1 MKAQETLA
9 AGLAEACWIAAV
21 VLVPISCD
29 LLSGQIFTSVKS
41 SLTQTIGTLSI
52 LSVALHLLMSGLCND
67 RNAESK
73 ALIFPIPAAI
83 VLLGIS
89 FVSWTI
95 ALDPSRAGHSESV
108 VSQAPHRLAYLL
120 SVFFATAVFLR
131 TSAQLERLAFAALA
145 SGFAVATFALMQQ
158 YGFRAPGYAEM
169 TGMEIVS
176 FVGGPIF
183 LAGYLLMLLP
193 LGVWNL
199 SLQLGRA
206 RGRITARVAT
216 AALLLLVL
224 VMGFL
229 ACGKRGPTI
238 GLVTAICAG
247 LALLAAWSRHYRL
260 LIAAATT
267 ATLVA
272 VLLTSL
278 AFLRISGVPVEKISL
293 IERLSMI
300 VPIEG
305 RRDHDYRTT
314 LWALLPDLILSPAPL
329 IKPSGDFDP
338 HHALRIWF
346 GFGPD
351 NVQAALPSKYL
362 FLQSWPSDVMEV
374 SCHSHF
380 WDLLLSLGVTGV
392 IAFFALFLA
401 VWYQGLVS
409 IGARPPP
416 ILTAA
421 TIALTSAGVAG
432 YLVALLFGA
441 GFFGLGA
448 QAGFIASLLGLGLCR
463 HPPSGALLKTKPRR
477 SALLIVALMA
487 ALAGHW
493 IDIGFIFPTAENS
506 VLFWVFC
513 GAVAGWRKDAGT
525 GGEDA
530 KAPRRATNAWTAFV
544 GAALLVSVI
553 YARANIGPILNGQL
567 PLASLFGTAPATVA
581 IASLALLCLA
591 LVCILFQSFTP
602 AREAVPITESSYRA
616 PLAIGAIYSAGI
628 VCLIKLMLWQRPSP
642 TRAYLADLWAIHF
655 LATTTLGIIC
665 FAVWLVAPSQQGRR
679 LLRWQHFASVAL
691 AASAIWFVPAN
702 DMRSSIS
709 SGLSRRLDGDKIE
722 WLERSIRLKPSDVG
736 NYFNV
741 AREVL
746 EPSGDNIPSVSS
758 NRLATAEHFLRNGVS
773 ISPFNL
779 LSAKLGKV
787 QLLRALATDDRE
799 AKNLATSAR
808 QSLAAAVLFAPQNEP
823 AWVDLAFIEQEFFGL
838 HAESA
843 SHLAMANKIT
853 FSAPESF
860 NIIEQEWGIY
870 YAQAALSEKHP
881 RLRLHYARR
890 AELYLDFDLLPKSEI
905 EFVSYRDLLAGR
917 ARSLLYKAMMR
928 TMVDDTDGAADAF
941 TEADNII
948 SAIKLAAPS
957 NRKAVAS
964 QRPAADA
971 P

>member
-9 AGLAEACWIAAV
+9 AALAEACWIAAV

-29 LLSGQIFTSVKS
+29 LLSGQIFTSIKS
-41 SLTQTIGTLSI
+41 NLTQTIGVLSI
-52 LSVALHLLMSGLCND
+52 LSLALHLLKSDPAND
-67 RNAESK
+67 RRAKNK
-73 ALIFPIPAAI
+73 ALSFPIAAAI
-83 VLLGIS
+83 ALLGIT

-108 VSQAPHRLAYLL
+108 VSQAPHHLAYLL
-120 SVFFATAVFLR
+120 GVFFATAVFLR

-145 SGFAVATFALMQQ
+145 SGFAVATLALMQQ
-158 YGFRAPGYAEM
+158 YGFRPIGYTEM
-169 TGMEIVS
+169 AGMEIIS

-183 LAGYLLMLLP
+183 LAGYLLMLIP

-199 SLQLGRA
+199 GLQLGRA
-206 RGRITARVAT
+206 RGKITARVAT
-216 AALLLLVL
+216 AALVLLIL
-224 VMGFL
+224 VMGFQ
-229 ACGKRGPTI
+229 ACGTRGPTI

-247 LALLAAWSRHYRL
+247 LVLLAIWSRHYRL
-260 LIAAATT
+260 LKAAGTT

-272 VLLTSL
+272 VILTSL
-278 AFLRISGVPVEKISL
+278 AFLRISGAPVEKIWFV
-293 IERLSMI
+293 ERLSMI

-314 LWALLPDLILSPAPL
+314 LWALLPDLMLSPTPL
-329 IKPSGDFDP
+329 VKPSGECDP

-351 NVQAALPSKYL
+351 NVQAVLPSRYL

-380 WDLLLSLGVTGV
+380 WDLVLSLGAAGV
-392 IAFFALFLA
+392 IGFFVLFLA

-416 ILTAA
+416 ILPAA
-421 TIALTSAGVAG
+421 TITLTSAGVAG
-432 YLVALLFGA
+432 CVASLLFGA

-448 QAGFIASLLGLGLCR
+448 QAGFMATLLGLGLWR
-463 HPPSGALLKTKPRR
+463 LTRSGALLKTKPRR

-513 GAVAGWRKDAGT
+513 GAVTGWRDDAGT
-525 GGEDA
+525 GDKPA
-530 KAPRRATNAWTAFV
+530 RALHRRTNAWAAFV
-544 GAALLVSVI
+544 GAALLVSII

-567 PLASLFGTAPATVA
+567 PLASLFGTAPATMA
-581 IASLALLCLA
+581 IASLALLSLA
-591 LVCILFQSFTP
+591 LVRILFQSFTP
-602 AREAVPITESSYRA
+602 ARGATRSIESFYRA

-655 LATTTLGIIC
+655 LAGTTLGIIC
-665 FAVWLVAPSQQGRR
+665 FAVWLSAPSQQGRR
-679 LLRWQHFASVAL
+679 LLRWEFFAFVAL
-691 AASAIWFVPAN
+691 AASAIWLVPAN

-709 SGLSRRLDGDKIE
+709 SGLGRMLDKDKIE
-722 WLERSIRLKPSDVG
+722 WIQRGIRLNPADVG
-736 NYFNV
+736 NYSNI
-741 AREVL
+741 AQEVL
-746 EPSGDNIPSVSS
+746 EPSGESRLAVPSHH
-758 NRLATAEHFLRNGVS
+758 LATAEKFLQDGVAV
-773 ISPFNL
+773 SPFNL

-799 AKNLATSAR
+799 ANTLATKAR
-808 QSLAAAVLFAPQNEP
+808 NSLASAVVFAPQNEP

-838 HAESA
+838 RAESA
-843 SHLAMANKIT
+843 SHLDVANKIT

-860 NIIEQEWGIY
+860 NIVEQAWGVY

-890 AELYLDFDLLPKSEI
+890 AELYLDFDLLPKSDI
-905 EFVSYRDLLAGR
+905 ESVTSHDLLAER

-928 TMVDDTDGAADAF
+928 KMMNEAEKLGRRDRALPGGARLWV
-941 TEADNII
+941 ESIG
-948 SAIKLAAPS
+948 
-957 NRKAVAS
+957 
-964 QRPAADA
+964 
-971 P
+971 